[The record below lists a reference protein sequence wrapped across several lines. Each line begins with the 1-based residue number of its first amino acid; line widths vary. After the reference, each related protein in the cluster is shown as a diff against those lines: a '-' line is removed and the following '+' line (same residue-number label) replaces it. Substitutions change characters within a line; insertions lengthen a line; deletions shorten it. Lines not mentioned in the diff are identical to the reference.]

1 MSTYKKVKTNKGED
15 APKASISTT
24 KEVFETLDIT
34 ASKSEQWLEKNKKF
48 IIAFIAIVA
57 LVVIGYMGYDK
68 YIEEPKEI
76 EASNELAFPKK
87 YFESAFANNTLD
99 TQIVQRDS
107 LLILGL
113 QGADGKFGFLDI
125 ADSYSGTKAGNLAEY
140 YAGISYLIMKDYKNT
155 VSHLGNF
162 KSNDE
167 LLAPTALGAIGDAFA
182 DINQPEDALDYY
194 TKAAYAKQNEFTAP
208 LFLFKAGQTALNLG
222 KASKALEFFEKIEK
236 DYPFSDQAVD
246 IAYYVNKAKYSVK

>member
-140 YAGISYLIMKDYKNT
+140 YAGISYLIMKDYKNA

-167 LLAPTALGAIGDAFA
+167 LL
-182 DINQPEDALDYY
+182 
-194 TKAAYAKQNEFTAP
+194 
-208 LFLFKAGQTALNLG
+208 
-222 KASKALEFFEKIEK
+222 
-236 DYPFSDQAVD
+236 
-246 IAYYVNKAKYSVK
+246 